1 MPTNFLIDFIIPFY
15 DDKRIFKCLPSILN
29 HKHSVKFRIILIA
42 GNPESEYLP
51 QIKKALRARDL
62 LFIGLDKGIFDAL
75 NIGLKNTNA
84 EWIGWLGSDDYL
96 SENFDISY
104 LVNAMPGLSFVYYS
118 TAIFRNDRII
128 RLYFPFSHSLLR
140 KIGFHAPHFSS
151 FIRKKS
157 LNNLYF
163 DLSYPVYSDIF
174 FFLEFEKNRKGI
186 VVKNISTFM
195 SAGGNSNK
203 NVKSIIINNM
213 YLFFDLSKKYN
224 FFYALIFI
232 LNKLLYKFF
241 KKFIVIFFNSKI
253 KSSN

>member
-1 MPTNFLIDFIIPFY
+1 MPINFLIDFIIPFY
-15 DDKRIFKCLPSILN
+15 DDIRIFKCVTSILR

-42 GNPESEYLP
+42 GNPKSKYLP
-51 QIKKALRARDL
+51 QIKKSLRASDL

-104 LVNAMPGLSFVYYS
+104 LEDAKSDYSFIYYS
-118 TAIFRNDRII
+118 TAIFRIDRII
-128 RLYFPFSHSLLR
+128 RLYSPVSSPFLR
-140 KIGFHAPHFSS
+140 KIGFHTPHFSS

-174 FFLEFEKNRKGI
+174 FFLEFEKNHNGI

-195 SAGGNSNK
+195 AAGGNSNK
-203 NVKSIIINNM
+203 NIKNIMINNLN
-213 YLFFDLSKKYN
+213 LFFDLYKKYN
-224 FFYALIFI
+224 FLYALIFI
-232 LNKLLYKFF
+232 LNKFVYKIFQR
-241 KKFIVIFFNSKI
+241 FIVVFLNPKMNSFN
-253 KSSN
+253 